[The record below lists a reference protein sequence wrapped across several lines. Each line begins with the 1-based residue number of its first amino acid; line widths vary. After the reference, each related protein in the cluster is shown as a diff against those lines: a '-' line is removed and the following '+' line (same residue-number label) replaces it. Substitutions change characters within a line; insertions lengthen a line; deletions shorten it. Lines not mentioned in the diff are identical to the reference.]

1 MAPEVSDN
9 CDQGVADAEAA
20 VSAAEQAV
28 QDAQDAL
35 TAANNDAFITPEEVA
50 DLQAK
55 YQAAEDALGAAQ
67 AAVDALPASDAKND
81 FQDRINA
88 LDNITV
94 PEVSDNFDQGIADA
108 EAAMSAA
115 ELAVQDAQDALDAAN
130 DDDFITPEE
139 VADLQAKYQAAEDE
153 IGTAQD
159 RVNAL
164 PASDAK
170 NDFQD
175 RIDALD
181 NITVPEVSDNFDQ
194 AVTDAEAAV
203 SAAELAVQD
212 AQNAL
217 DAANDDGFITPEEVA
232 DLQAKYQAAED
243 ALGAAQD
250 AVNALPASDA
260 KDGFQGRIDALENIT
275 VPSVSE
281 NYDDAVAD
289 AEAAVSA
296 AELAVQDA
304 QNALNA
310 ANDDD
315 FITPEEVAELQ
326 AKHDAAENALGA
338 AQDAVDALP
347 ASDAKNDFQG
357 RIDALDNI
365 TVPEV
370 SDNFDQGI
378 ADAEAAVSAAE
389 QAVQDAQ
396 NALNAANDDDF
407 ITPEEVADLQ
417 AKYQAAEDALGAAQD
432 AVNALPASDAKNDF
446 QGRIDALENITV
458 PEVSQTYEDAV
469 NNATDLLADAKA
481 AVDAAEQALED
492 AIADGKVE
500 QSEVDALIAA
510 KDAAQTD
517 LDAAEAAIDA
527 LPEGSAKD
535 DLVAELGTEQDRLD
549 AIEVPA

>member
-94 PEVSDNFDQGIADA
+94 PEVSDNFDQDVADA
-108 EAAMSAA
+108 EAAVSAA
-115 ELAVQDAQDALDAAN
+115 EQAVQDAQDALTAAN
-130 DDDFITPEE
+130 NDAFITPEE
-139 VADLQAKYQAAEDE
+139 VADLQAKYQAAEDALGAAQAAVDALPASDAKNDFQDRINALDNITVPE
-153 IGTAQD
+153 VSDNFDQGVADAEAAVSAAEQAVQDAQD
-159 RVNAL
+159 ALTAANNDAFITPEEVADLQAKYQAAEDALGAAQAAVDALPASATQSSFQDRINALDNITVPEVSDNFDQGVADAEAAVSAAEQAVQDAQDALTAANNDAFITQIGRAACRAKYQAAEDALGAAQAAVDALPASDAKNDFQDRINALDNITVPEVSDNFDQGVADAEAAVSAAEQAVQDAQDALTAANNDAFITPEEVAELQAKHDAAEDALGAAQDAVDAL

-194 AVTDAEAAV
+194 AVT
-203 SAAELAVQD
+203 
-212 AQNAL
+212 
-217 DAANDDGFITPEEVA
+217 
-232 DLQAKYQAAED
+232 
-243 ALGAAQD
+243 
-250 AVNALPASDA
+250 
-260 KDGFQGRIDALENIT
+260 
-275 VPSVSE
+275 
-281 NYDDAVAD
+281 
-289 AEAAVSA
+289 
-296 AELAVQDA
+296 
-304 QNALNA
+304 
-310 ANDDD
+310 
-315 FITPEEVAELQ
+315 
-326 AKHDAAENALGA
+326 
-338 AQDAVDALP
+338 
-347 ASDAKNDFQG
+347 
-357 RIDALDNI
+357 
-365 TVPEV
+365 
-370 SDNFDQGI
+370 
-378 ADAEAAVSAAE
+378 DAEAAVSAAE

-432 AVNALPASDAKNDF
+432 AVNALPASDAKDGF

-458 PEVSQTYEDAV
+458 
-469 NNATDLLADAKA
+469 
-481 AVDAAEQALED
+481 
-492 AIADGKVE
+492 
-500 QSEVDALIAA
+500 
-510 KDAAQTD
+510 
-517 LDAAEAAIDA
+517 
-527 LPEGSAKD
+527 
-535 DLVAELGTEQDRLD
+535 
-549 AIEVPA
+549 